1 MMVTTTGSGAMG
13 RRARAAGTLALIPAL
28 VLALSGCGSATPE
41 PPVEVDPEDEQ
52 SDGELPDEMVVAQPG
67 QLDVEPVPWDM
78 VEWYGSSSLRLQFR
92 SQGAPCQVLDRVE
105 TEETPERVTLTLFQ
119 GRDPSLAADDP
130 RCEDAPLRTLGVEVP
145 LSEWVECPRTYV
157 DGADGGETGC

>member
-1 MMVTTTGSGAMG
+1 MMVATTGSGAMG
-13 RRARAAGTLALIPAL
+13 RRARVAGTLALLL
-28 VLALSGCGSATPE
+28 VLSACGAATPE
-41 PPVEVDPEDEQ
+41 HPVEVDPEDMEA
-52 SDGELPDEMVVAQPG
+52 DGELPDEMVVAQPG
-67 QLDVEPVPWDM
+67 QLDVEPVSWDM

-105 TEETPERVTLTLFQ
+105 VDETPERVTLTLFQ

>member
-1 MMVTTTGSGAMG
+1 MG
-13 RRARAAGTLALIPAL
+13 RRARAAGPMVLL
-28 VLALSGCGSATPE
+28 LALSACGFATPE

-52 SDGELPDEMVVAQPG
+52 AESELPDEMVVAQPG
-67 QLDVEPVPWDM
+67 QAGVEPVSWDM

-92 SQGAPCQVLDRVE
+92 SQGPPCQVLDRVE
-105 TEETPERVTLTLFQ
+105 VEETPARVTLTLFQ

-130 RCEDAPLRTLGVEVP
+130 RCEDAPLRMLGVEVP

-157 DGADGGETGC
+157 DGADGSETGC